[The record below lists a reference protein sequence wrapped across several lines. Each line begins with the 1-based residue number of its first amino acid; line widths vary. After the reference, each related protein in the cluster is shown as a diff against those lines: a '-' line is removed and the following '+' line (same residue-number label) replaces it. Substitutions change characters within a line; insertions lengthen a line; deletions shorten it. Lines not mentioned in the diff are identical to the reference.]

1 MIYLYWY
8 LGVGA
13 VTLVVMYVAHKWSSR
28 SESGGI
34 KDILD
39 AMNPDR
45 KKLSYRI
52 INNYLVPVLAAVL
65 VLFVWPI
72 AIYMKINDMRNKGAS
87 GSYEEKVFK
96 VAKADLLAQK
106 SVEQIES
113 AEIVADPLAAVPPLP
128 FGHLNKCW
136 VYLIAQMQPLDELWS
151 FKTTWDGNWGQ
162 KEIRSGYAIVREGM
176 PEAYILTARIPVEKE
191 YEE

>member
-13 VTLVVMYVAHKWSSR
+13 VTLVVMYVTHKWNSR
-28 SESGGI
+28 AESDGL

-39 AMNPDR
+39 AMNPER

-52 INNYLVPVLAAVL
+52 INNCLVPVLAAVL

-72 AIYMKINDMRNKGAS
+72 AIYMKIKDMREKGS
-87 GSYEEKVFK
+87 GGGYEEKVFK
-96 VAKADLLAQK
+96 VVKADLLAKK
-106 SVEQIES
+106 SIDQIES
-113 AEIVADPLAAVPPLP
+113 SEIVLDPLSAVPPLP

-136 VYLIAQMQPLDELWS
+136 VDLTSQLLPGDEFWS
-151 FKTTWDGNWGQ
+151 FKTTWDGNWGR
-162 KEIRSGYAIVREGM
+162 KEIRSGYAIVREGT
-176 PEAYILTARIPVEKE
+176 PEAYILTARIPVEKDDE
-191 YEE
+191 K

>member
-8 LGVGA
+8 LGAGA

-72 AIYMKINDMRNKGAS
+72 AIYMKIKDMLNRGSGVAFFVLGVVATALNHEVGNDAVKNGAVVVLVFDVLQ
-87 GSYEEKVFK
+87 KVGHGFGRL
-96 VAKADLLAQK
+96 VGVNLDHDVPHVGGNFEFGGLL
-106 SVEQIES
+106 
-113 AEIVADPLAAVPPLP
+113 
-128 FGHLNKCW
+128 
-136 VYLIAQMQPLDELWS
+136 
-151 FKTTWDGNWGQ
+151 
-162 KEIRSGYAIVREGM
+162 GM
-176 PEAYILTARIPVEKE
+176 A
-191 YEE
+191 

>member
-28 SESGGI
+28 SESEGI

-39 AMNPDR
+39 AMNPER

-72 AIYMKINDMRNKGAS
+72 AIYMKIKDTLNRGS
-87 GSYEEKVFK
+87 GGGYEEKVFK
-96 VAKADLLAQK
+96 VLRADLLDQK
-106 SVEQIES
+106 SIEQVES
-113 AEIVADPLAAVPPLP
+113 AEIVADPLSAVPSLP

-136 VYLIAQMQPLDELWS
+136 ADLIAQMQSGDELWS
-151 FKTTWDGNWGQ
+151 FKTTWDGNWGR
-162 KEIRSGYAIVREGM
+162 KEIRSGYAIVREGV

-191 YEE
+191 GEE